1 MRKKKRGHLSDVLF
15 FDWNCLKNVS
25 QILGRGICWRNQNFI
40 KVSKIFMGMGNVI
53 VKKQVISSALAL
65 TVIAGGFGAFGA
77 TTTKAE
83 EQKVQYHQEF
93 KTPAYIG
100 EEWKAPEGL
109 DKKETV
115 FQYLESKKDMFKLA
129 GNIEKHFNIVGE
141 EKDAESD
148 TTHVKLV
155 EKHNN
160 IPVYGSD
167 QTVTLDK
174 ENNVKAFF
182 GQVIPNLD
190 DKNIPAA
197 ASITAEQAET
207 IAKADIEK
215 EIGKV
220 KSYDGVKKDLF
231 VYEKDGNYYLA
242 YLVKASI
249 SKPAPGY
256 WHYFVDATNGNVI
269 EKYNA
274 VDNITG
280 FGYGVLGARQSFEI
294 AQDTKTGQFN
304 LFDGKRGQGIH
315 TFDAEN
321 MDENWFNLFSQILGY
336 TGEEVQSKSKFFED
350 KAAVDAHVNAGKVY
364 DYYKKT
370 FNRNSFDDKGA
381 KLISTVHVG
390 TAWNN
395 AAWNGVQM
403 MYGDGD
409 GKTFIPLSAGLDVI
423 GHELTHA
430 VTEHT
435 ANLVYKNESGALNES
450 LSDIMGVMVEKKSW
464 DLGADIYTPG
474 KPGDALRSLKDPA
487 SIPNPLKPGEGYP
500 DHYNKRY
507 TGTADNGGVHINSS
521 INNKAAYLVSDG
533 GEHYGVKVTGVGRE
547 ATEKIYYRALTKY
560 LTANSDFKMMRQAA
574 LQSAE
579 DLYGKNSKAVQAV
592 TKAYD
597 AVGVK

>member
-1 MRKKKRGHLSDVLF
+1 M
-15 FDWNCLKNVS
+15 WNYLKNVS
-25 QILGRGICWRNQNFI
+25 QIFGRGIGLKIQNFI

-65 TVIAGGFGAFGA
+65 TVIAGGFGTFGA

-83 EQKVQYHQEF
+83 EQKIQYHQEF

-129 GNIEKHFNIVGE
+129 GNIETHFNVVGE
-141 EKDAESD
+141 EKDAESG

-182 GQVIPNLD
+182 GQVIPNLE
-190 DKNIPAA
+190 DKNIPTF
-197 ASITAEQAET
+197 ASISAEQAET

-215 EIGKV
+215 EVGKV
-220 KSYDGVKKDLF
+220 KNYDGVKKDLF

-294 AQDTKTGQFN
+294 AQNEKTGAFH
-304 LFDGKRGQGIH
+304 LFDGKRGQGVH

-321 MDENWFNLFSQILGY
+321 MDENWFNIFSQWFGY
-336 TGEEVQSKSKFFED
+336 TGVEVESKNKFFDD

-381 KLISTVHVG
+381 KLISSVHVG
-390 TAWNN
+390 ESWNN
-395 AAWNGVQM
+395 AAWNGIQM

-533 GEHYGVKVTGVGRE
+533 GTHYGVKVTGVGRE

-579 DLYGKNSKAVQAV
+579 DLYGKNSKELQAV

>member
-1 MRKKKRGHLSDVLF
+1 MSSF
-15 FDWNCLKNVS
+15 FEWNCQKKLSQYLEKGISPENKN
-25 QILGRGICWRNQNFI
+25 CI

-65 TVIAGGFGAFGA
+65 TVIAGGFGTFGA

-83 EQKVQYHQEF
+83 EQKIQYHQEF

-129 GNIEKHFNIVGE
+129 GNIDKHFNVVGE
-141 EKDAESD
+141 EKDAESG

-190 DKNIPAA
+190 DKNIPAFA
-197 ASITAEQAET
+197 NISADQAET

-220 KSYDGVKKDLF
+220 KNYDGVKKDLF

-280 FGYGVLGARQSFEI
+280 FGYGVLGGRQSFEI
-294 AQDTKTGQFN
+294 AQDTKTGEFN

-336 TGEEVQSKSKFFED
+336 TGEEVKSKSKFFDD

-390 TAWNN
+390 ESWNN

>member
-1 MRKKKRGHLSDVLF
+1 
-15 FDWNCLKNVS
+15 
-25 QILGRGICWRNQNFI
+25 
-40 KVSKIFMGMGNVI
+40 MGNVI

-65 TVIAGGFGAFGA
+65 TVIAGGFGTFGA

-83 EQKVQYHQEF
+83 EQKIQYHQEF

-129 GNIEKHFNIVGE
+129 GNIDKHFNVVGE
-141 EKDAESD
+141 EKDAESG

-190 DKNIPAA
+190 DKNIPAS
-197 ASITAEQAET
+197 ASISAEQAET

-215 EIGKV
+215 EVGQV
-220 KSYDGVKKDLF
+220 KNYDGVKKDLF

-242 YLVKASI
+242 YLVKVSI

-274 VDNITG
+274 VDHITG

-294 AQDTKTGQFN
+294 AQDEKTGAFN
-304 LFDGKRGQGIH
+304 LFDGKRGQGVH
-315 TFDAEN
+315 TFNADN
-321 MDENWFNLFSQILGY
+321 MDENLFNLFSQWFGY
-336 TGEEVQSKSKFFED
+336 TGLEVESKSKFFDD

-381 KLISTVHVG
+381 KLISSVHVG
-390 TAWNN
+390 ENWNN

-464 DLGADIYTPG
+464 GLGADIYTPD

-487 SIPNPLKPGEGYP
+487 SIPNPLKPSEGYP

-521 INNKAAYLVSDG
+521 INNKAAYLVSEG
-533 GEHYGVKVTGVGRE
+533 GEHYDVKVTGVGRE

-579 DLYGKNSKAVQAV
+579 DLYGKDSKAVQAV

>member
-1 MRKKKRGHLSDVLF
+1 MSSF

-25 QILGRGICWRNQNFI
+25 QIFGRGMSCKNQNCI

-83 EQKVQYHQEF
+83 EQKIQYHQEF

-129 GNIEKHFNIVGE
+129 GNIDKHFNVVGE
-141 EKDAESD
+141 EKDAESG

-182 GQVIPNLD
+182 GQVIPNLE
-190 DKNIPAA
+190 DKNIPTF
-197 ASITAEQAET
+197 ASISAEQAET
-207 IAKADIEK
+207 IAKAGIEK

-220 KSYDGVKKDLF
+220 KNYDGVKKDLY

-274 VDNITG
+274 VDHITG
-280 FGYGVLGARQSFEI
+280 FGYEVLGARQSFEI
-294 AQDTKTGQFN
+294 AQDEKTGAFN
-304 LFDGKRGQGIH
+304 LFDGKRGQGVH
-315 TFDAEN
+315 TFDADN
-321 MDENWFNLFSQILGY
+321 MDENLFNIFSQWFGY
-336 TGEEVQSKSKFFED
+336 TGLEVESKNKFFDD

-381 KLISTVHVG
+381 KLISSVHVG
-390 TAWNN
+390 ENWNN
-395 AAWNGVQM
+395 AAWNGIQM

-409 GKTFIPLSAGLDVI
+409 GTTFIPLSAGLDVI

-521 INNKAAYLVSDG
+521 INNKAAYLVSEG

-579 DLYGKNSKAVQAV
+579 DLYGKDSKAVQAV
-592 TKAYD
+592 AKAYD

>member
-1 MRKKKRGHLSDVLF
+1 MSSF
-15 FDWNCLKNVS
+15 FEWNCQKKLS
-25 QILGRGICWRNQNFI
+25 QILGKGIHLKNKNCI

-53 VKKQVISSALAL
+53 VKKKVISSALAL
-65 TVIAGGFGAFGA
+65 TVIAGGFGA

-83 EQKVQYHQEF
+83 EQKIQYHQEF

-129 GNIEKHFNIVGE
+129 GNIDKHFNVVGE
-141 EKDAESD
+141 EKDAESG

-182 GQVIPNLD
+182 GQVIPNLE

-197 ASITAEQAET
+197 ASISAEQAET

-215 EIGKV
+215 EVGKV

-321 MDENWFNLFSQILGY
+321 MNENLFNLFSQWLGY
-336 TGEEVQSKSKFFED
+336 TGEEVESKSKFFED

-381 KLISTVHVG
+381 
-390 TAWNN
+390 N
-395 AAWNGVQM
+395 
-403 MYGDGD
+403 
-409 GKTFIPLSAGLDVI
+409 VI
-423 GHELTHA
+423 
-430 VTEHT
+430 
-435 ANLVYKNESGALNES
+435 
-450 LSDIMGVMVEKKSW
+450 
-464 DLGADIYTPG
+464 
-474 KPGDALRSLKDPA
+474 
-487 SIPNPLKPGEGYP
+487 
-500 DHYNKRY
+500 
-507 TGTADNGGVHINSS
+507 
-521 INNKAAYLVSDG
+521 
-533 GEHYGVKVTGVGRE
+533 
-547 ATEKIYYRALTKY
+547 
-560 LTANSDFKMMRQAA
+560 
-574 LQSAE
+574 
-579 DLYGKNSKAVQAV
+579 
-592 TKAYD
+592 
-597 AVGVK
+597 

>member
-1 MRKKKRGHLSDVLF
+1 M
-15 FDWNCLKNVS
+15 WNYLKNVS
-25 QILGRGICWRNQNFI
+25 QIFGRGIGLKIQNFI

-65 TVIAGGFGAFGA
+65 TVIAGGFGTFGA

-83 EQKVQYHQEF
+83 EQKIQYHQEF

-129 GNIEKHFNIVGE
+129 GNIETHFNVIGE
-141 EKDAESD
+141 EKDAESG

-182 GQVIPNLD
+182 GQVIPNLE
-190 DKNIPAA
+190 DKNIPTF
-197 ASITAEQAET
+197 ASISAEQAET

-215 EIGKV
+215 EVGKV
-220 KSYDGVKKDLF
+220 KNYDGVKKDLF

-294 AQDTKTGQFN
+294 AQNEKTGAFH
-304 LFDGKRGQGIH
+304 LFDGKRGQGVH

-321 MDENWFNLFSQILGY
+321 MDENWFNIFSQWFGY
-336 TGEEVQSKSKFFED
+336 TGVEVESKNKFFDD

-381 KLISTVHVG
+381 KLISSVHVG
-390 TAWNN
+390 ESWNN
-395 AAWNGVQM
+395 AAWNGIQM

-533 GEHYGVKVTGVGRE
+533 GTHYGVKVTGVGRE
-547 ATEKIYYRALTKY
+547 ATEKIYYGALTKY

-579 DLYGKNSKAVQAV
+579 DLYGKNSKELQAV

>member
-1 MRKKKRGHLSDVLF
+1 
-15 FDWNCLKNVS
+15 
-25 QILGRGICWRNQNFI
+25 
-40 KVSKIFMGMGNVI
+40 MGNVI

-65 TVIAGGFGAFGA
+65 TVIAGGFGTFGA

-83 EQKVQYHQEF
+83 EQKIQYHQEF

-109 DKKETV
+109 EKKETV

-129 GNIEKHFNIVGE
+129 GNIDKHFNVVGE
-141 EKDAESD
+141 EKDAESG

-182 GQVIPNLD
+182 GQVIPNLE
-190 DKNIPAA
+190 DKNIPTF
-197 ASITAEQAET
+197 ASISAEQAET
-207 IAKADIEK
+207 IAKAGIEK

-220 KSYDGVKKDLF
+220 KNYDGVKKDLY

-274 VDNITG
+274 VDHITG

-294 AQDTKTGQFN
+294 AQDEKTGAFN
-304 LFDGKRGQGIH
+304 LFDGKRGQGVH
-315 TFDAEN
+315 TFDADN
-321 MDENWFNLFSQILGY
+321 MDENLFNIFSQWFGY
-336 TGEEVQSKSKFFED
+336 TGLEVESKNKFFDD

-381 KLISTVHVG
+381 KLISSVHVG
-390 TAWNN
+390 ENWNN
-395 AAWNGVQM
+395 AAWNGIQM

-409 GKTFIPLSAGLDVI
+409 GTTFIPLSAGLDVI

-579 DLYGKNSKAVQAV
+579 DLYGKDSKAVQAV
-592 TKAYD
+592 AKAYE

>member
-1 MRKKKRGHLSDVLF
+1 M
-15 FDWNCLKNVS
+15 WNYLKNVS
-25 QILGRGICWRNQNFI
+25 QIFGRGIGLKIQNFI

-65 TVIAGGFGAFGA
+65 TVIAGGFGTFGA

-83 EQKVQYHQEF
+83 EQKIQYHQEF

-129 GNIEKHFNIVGE
+129 GNIETHFNVVGE
-141 EKDAESD
+141 EKDAESG

-182 GQVIPNLD
+182 GQVIPNLE
-190 DKNIPAA
+190 DKNIPTF
-197 ASITAEQAET
+197 ASISAEQAET

-215 EIGKV
+215 EVGKV
-220 KSYDGVKKDLF
+220 KNYDGVKKDLF

-294 AQDTKTGQFN
+294 AQNEKTGAFH
-304 LFDGKRGQGIH
+304 LFDGKRGQGVH

-321 MDENWFNLFSQILGY
+321 MDENWFNIFSQWFGY
-336 TGEEVQSKSKFFED
+336 TGVEVESKNKFFDD

-381 KLISTVHVG
+381 KLISSVHVG
-390 TAWNN
+390 ESWNN
-395 AAWNGVQM
+395 AAWNGIQM

-474 KPGDALRSLKDPA
+474 KPDDALRSLKDPA

-533 GEHYGVKVTGVGRE
+533 GTHYGVKVTGVGRE

-579 DLYGKNSKAVQAV
+579 DLYGKNSKELQAV

>member
-1 MRKKKRGHLSDVLF
+1 MSSFFERNYQKKF
-15 FDWNCLKNVS
+15 S
-25 QILGRGICWRNQNFI
+25 QILSKGINLKNKNCI

-65 TVIAGGFGAFGA
+65 TVIAGGFGTFGA

-83 EQKVQYHQEF
+83 EQKIQYHQEF

-129 GNIEKHFNIVGE
+129 GNIDKHFNVVGE
-141 EKDAESD
+141 EKDAESG

-190 DKNIPAA
+190 DKNIPAS
-197 ASITAEQAET
+197 ASISAEQAET
-207 IAKADIEK
+207 IARADIEK
-215 EIGKV
+215 EVGQV
-220 KSYDGVKKDLF
+220 KNYDGVKKDLF

-274 VDNITG
+274 VDHITG

-294 AQDTKTGQFN
+294 AQDEKTGAFN
-304 LFDGKRGQGIH
+304 LFDGKRGQGVH
-315 TFDAEN
+315 TFNADN
-321 MDENWFNLFSQILGY
+321 MDENLFNLFSQWFGY
-336 TGEEVQSKSKFFED
+336 TGLEVESKSKFFDD

-381 KLISTVHVG
+381 KLISSVHVG
-390 TAWNN
+390 ENWNN

-464 DLGADIYTPG
+464 DLGADIYTPD

-487 SIPNPLKPGEGYP
+487 SIPNPLKPSEGYP

-521 INNKAAYLVSDG
+521 INNKAAYLVSEG
-533 GEHYGVKVTGVGRE
+533 GEHYDVKVTGVGRE

-579 DLYGKNSKAVQAV
+579 DLYGKDSKAVQAV

>member
-1 MRKKKRGHLSDVLF
+1 MSSF
-15 FDWNCLKNVS
+15 FEWNCQKKLSQYLEKGISPENKN
-25 QILGRGICWRNQNFI
+25 CI

-65 TVIAGGFGAFGA
+65 TVIAGGFGTFGA

-83 EQKVQYHQEF
+83 EQKIQYHQEF

-129 GNIEKHFNIVGE
+129 GNIDKHFNVVGE
-141 EKDAESD
+141 EKDAESG

-190 DKNIPAA
+190 DKNIPAS
-197 ASITAEQAET
+197 ASISAEQAET

-215 EIGKV
+215 EVGQV
-220 KSYDGVKKDLF
+220 KNYDGVKKDLF

-274 VDNITG
+274 VDHITG
-280 FGYGVLGARQSFEI
+280 FGYGVLGAKQSFEI
-294 AQDTKTGQFN
+294 AQNEKTGAFH
-304 LFDGKRGQGIH
+304 LFDGKRGQGVH

-321 MDENWFNLFSQILGY
+321 MDENLFNIFSQWFGH
-336 TGEEVQSKSKFFED
+336 TGIEVESKNKFFDD
-350 KAAVDAHVNAGKVY
+350 KAAIDAHVNAGKVY
-364 DYYKKT
+364 DYYKNT

-381 KLISTVHVG
+381 KLISSVHVG
-390 TAWNN
+390 ENWNN
-395 AAWNGVQM
+395 AAWNGIQM

-409 GKTFIPLSAGLDVI
+409 GTTFIPLSAGLDVI

>member
-1 MRKKKRGHLSDVLF
+1 M
-15 FDWNCLKNVS
+15 WNYLKNVS
-25 QILGRGICWRNQNFI
+25 QIFGRGIGLKIQNFI

-65 TVIAGGFGAFGA
+65 TVIAGGFGTFGA

-83 EQKVQYHQEF
+83 EQKIQYHQEF

-129 GNIEKHFNIVGE
+129 GNIETHFNVIGE
-141 EKDAESD
+141 EKDAESG

-182 GQVIPNLD
+182 GQVIPNLE
-190 DKNIPAA
+190 DKNIPTF
-197 ASITAEQAET
+197 ASISAEQAET

-215 EIGKV
+215 EVGKV
-220 KSYDGVKKDLF
+220 KNYDGVKKDLF

-294 AQDTKTGQFN
+294 AQNEKTGAFH
-304 LFDGKRGQGIH
+304 LFDGKRGQGVH

-321 MDENWFNLFSQILGY
+321 MDENWFNIFSQWFGY
-336 TGEEVQSKSKFFED
+336 TGVEVESKNKFFDD

-381 KLISTVHVG
+381 KLISSVHVG
-390 TAWNN
+390 ESWNN
-395 AAWNGVQM
+395 AAWNGIQM

-409 GKTFIPLSAGLDVI
+409 GKTFIPLAAGLDVI

-435 ANLVYKNESGALNES
+435 ANLVYKNESGPLNES

-507 TGTADNGGVHINSS
+507 TGTADHGGVHINSS

-533 GEHYGVKVTGVGRE
+533 GTHYGVKVTGVGRE

-579 DLYGKNSKAVQAV
+579 DLYGKNSKELQAV

>member
-1 MRKKKRGHLSDVLF
+1 M
-15 FDWNCLKNVS
+15 
-25 QILGRGICWRNQNFI
+25 
-40 KVSKIFMGMGNVI
+40 
-53 VKKQVISSALAL
+53 KKQVISSALAL
-65 TVIAGGFGAFGA
+65 TVIAGGFGTFGA

-83 EQKVQYHQEF
+83 EQKIQYHQEF

-129 GNIEKHFNIVGE
+129 GNIDKHFNVVGE
-141 EKDAESD
+141 EKDAESG

-190 DKNIPAA
+190 DKNIPAFA
-197 ASITAEQAET
+197 NISAEQAET

-215 EIGKV
+215 EVGKV
-220 KSYDGVKKDLF
+220 KNYDGVKKDLF

-280 FGYGVLGARQSFEI
+280 FGYGVLGGRQSFEI
-294 AQDTKTGQFN
+294 AQDTKTGEFN

-336 TGEEVQSKSKFFED
+336 TGEEVKSKSKFFED

-390 TAWNN
+390 ESWNN

-409 GKTFIPLSAGLDVI
+409 GKTFIP
-423 GHELTHA
+423 
-430 VTEHT
+430 
-435 ANLVYKNESGALNES
+435 
-450 LSDIMGVMVEKKSW
+450 
-464 DLGADIYTPG
+464 
-474 KPGDALRSLKDPA
+474 
-487 SIPNPLKPGEGYP
+487 
-500 DHYNKRY
+500 
-507 TGTADNGGVHINSS
+507 
-521 INNKAAYLVSDG
+521 
-533 GEHYGVKVTGVGRE
+533 
-547 ATEKIYYRALTKY
+547 
-560 LTANSDFKMMRQAA
+560 
-574 LQSAE
+574 
-579 DLYGKNSKAVQAV
+579 
-592 TKAYD
+592 
-597 AVGVK
+597 

>member
-1 MRKKKRGHLSDVLF
+1 MKNK
-15 FDWNCLKNVS
+15 NC
-25 QILGRGICWRNQNFI
+25 I

-53 VKKQVISSALAL
+53 VKKKVISSALAL
-65 TVIAGGFGAFGA
+65 TVIAGGFGTFGA

-83 EQKVQYHQEF
+83 EQKIQYHQEF

-129 GNIEKHFNIVGE
+129 GNIDKHFNVVGE
-141 EKDAESD
+141 EKDAESG

-190 DKNIPAA
+190 DKNIPAFA
-197 ASITAEQAET
+197 NISAEQAET

-215 EIGKV
+215 EVGKV
-220 KSYDGVKKDLF
+220 KNYDGVKKDLF

-280 FGYGVLGARQSFEI
+280 FGYGVLGGRQSFEI
-294 AQDTKTGQFN
+294 AQDTKTGEFN

-336 TGEEVQSKSKFFED
+336 TGEEVKSKSKFFED

>member
-1 MRKKKRGHLSDVLF
+1 M
-15 FDWNCLKNVS
+15 WNYLKNVS
-25 QILGRGICWRNQNFI
+25 QIFGRGIGLKIQNFI

-83 EQKVQYHQEF
+83 EQKIQYHQEF

-129 GNIEKHFNIVGE
+129 GNIETHFNVIGE
-141 EKDAESD
+141 EKDAESG

-182 GQVIPNLD
+182 GQVIPNLE
-190 DKNIPAA
+190 DKNIPTF
-197 ASITAEQAET
+197 ASISAEQAET

-215 EIGKV
+215 EVGKV
-220 KSYDGVKKDLF
+220 KNYDGVKKDLF

-294 AQDTKTGQFN
+294 AQNEKTGAFH
-304 LFDGKRGQGIH
+304 LFDGKRGQGVH

-321 MDENWFNLFSQILGY
+321 MDENWFNIFSQWFGY
-336 TGEEVQSKSKFFED
+336 TGVEVESKNKFFDD

-381 KLISTVHVG
+381 KLISSVHVG
-390 TAWNN
+390 ESWNN
-395 AAWNGVQM
+395 AAWNGIQM

-487 SIPNPLKPGEGYP
+487 SIPNPLKPSEGYP

-533 GEHYGVKVTGVGRE
+533 GTHYGVKVTGVGRE

-579 DLYGKNSKAVQAV
+579 DLYGKNSKELQAV

>member
-1 MRKKKRGHLSDVLF
+1 M
-15 FDWNCLKNVS
+15 
-25 QILGRGICWRNQNFI
+25 
-40 KVSKIFMGMGNVI
+40 
-53 VKKQVISSALAL
+53 KKQVISSALAL
-65 TVIAGGFGAFGA
+65 TVIAGGFGTFGA

-83 EQKVQYHQEF
+83 EQKIQYHQEF

-129 GNIEKHFNIVGE
+129 GNMDKHFNVVGE
-141 EKDAESD
+141 EKDAESG

-182 GQVIPNLD
+182 GQVIPNLE
-190 DKNIPAA
+190 DKNIPAFA
-197 ASITAEQAET
+197 KISAEQAET

-215 EIGKV
+215 EVGKV
-220 KSYDGVKKDLF
+220 KNYDGVKKDLY

-280 FGYGVLGARQSFEI
+280 FGYGVLGGKQSFEI
-294 AQDTKTGQFN
+294 AQDTKTGEFN

-336 TGEEVQSKSKFFED
+336 TGEEVKSKSKFFED

-390 TAWNN
+390 ESWNN

-435 ANLVYKNESGALNES
+435 ANLVYKNEPGALNES

-507 TGTADNGGVHINSS
+507 TGTADNGGVHIN
-521 INNKAAYLVSDG
+521 NKAAYLVSEG

>member
-1 MRKKKRGHLSDVLF
+1 
-15 FDWNCLKNVS
+15 
-25 QILGRGICWRNQNFI
+25 
-40 KVSKIFMGMGNVI
+40 MGMGNVI

-83 EQKVQYHQEF
+83 EQKIQYHQEF

-141 EKDAESD
+141 EKDAESG

-155 EKHNN
+155 EKYNN

-167 QTVTLDK
+167 QTVALDK

-182 GQVIPNLD
+182 GQVIPSLE
-190 DKNIPAA
+190 DKNIPAS
-197 ASITAEQAET
+197 ASISAEQAET
-207 IAKADIEK
+207 IAKENIEK
-215 EIGKV
+215 EVGKV

-231 VYEKDGNYYLA
+231 VYEKDGKYYLA

-274 VDNITG
+274 VDKITG
-280 FGYGVLGARQSFEI
+280 FGYGVLGNKQSFEI
-294 AQDTKTGQFN
+294 AQNEKTGAFH
-304 LFDGKRGQGIH
+304 LFDGKRGQGVH
-315 TFDAEN
+315 TFNAEN
-321 MDENWFNLFSQILGY
+321 MDENWFNIFSQWFGY
-336 TGEEVQSKSKFFED
+336 TGVEVESKNKFFDD

-381 KLISTVHVG
+381 KLISSVHVG
-390 TAWNN
+390 ESWNN

-409 GKTFIPLSAGLDVI
+409 GITFIPLSAGLDVI

-430 VTEHT
+430 VTEHA
-435 ANLVYKNESGALNES
+435 ANLVYQNESGALNES
-450 LSDIMGVMVEKKSW
+450 ISDIMGVMVEKKSW
-464 DLGADIYTPG
+464 DLGADIYTPD

-487 SIPNPLKPGEGYP
+487 SIPNPLKPSEGYP
-500 DHYNKRY
+500 DHYSKRY

-579 DLYGKNSKAVQAV
+579 DIYGKNSKAVQAV
-592 TKAYD
+592 AKAYE

>member
-1 MRKKKRGHLSDVLF
+1 MSSF
-15 FDWNCLKNVS
+15 FEWNCQKKLS
-25 QILGRGICWRNQNFI
+25 QILGKGIHLKNKNCI

-53 VKKQVISSALAL
+53 VKKKVISSALAL
-65 TVIAGGFGAFGA
+65 TVIAGGFGTFGA

-83 EQKVQYHQEF
+83 EQKIQYHQEF
-93 KTPAYIG
+93 KTPAYIV

-129 GNIEKHFNIVGE
+129 GNIDKHFNVVGE
-141 EKDAESD
+141 EKDAESG

-182 GQVIPNLD
+182 GQVIPNLE

-197 ASITAEQAET
+197 ASISAEQAET

-215 EIGKV
+215 EVGKV

-321 MDENWFNLFSQILGY
+321 MNENLFNLFSQWLGY
-336 TGEEVQSKSKFFED
+336 TGEEVESKSKFFED

-521 INNKAAYLVSDG
+521 INNKAAYLVSEG
-533 GEHYGVKVTGVGRE
+533 GDHYGVKVTGVGRE

>member
-1 MRKKKRGHLSDVLF
+1 V
-15 FDWNCLKNVS
+15 WNYLKNVS
-25 QILGRGICWRNQNFI
+25 QIFGRGIGLKIQNFI

-65 TVIAGGFGAFGA
+65 TVIAGGFGTFGA

-83 EQKVQYHQEF
+83 EQKIQYHQEF

-129 GNIEKHFNIVGE
+129 GNIETHFNVIGE
-141 EKDAESD
+141 EKDAESG

-182 GQVIPNLD
+182 GQVIPNLE
-190 DKNIPAA
+190 DKNIPTF
-197 ASITAEQAET
+197 ASISAEQAET

-215 EIGKV
+215 EVGKV
-220 KSYDGVKKDLF
+220 KNYDGVKKDLF

-294 AQDTKTGQFN
+294 AQNEKTGAFH
-304 LFDGKRGQGIH
+304 LFDGKRGQGVH

-321 MDENWFNLFSQILGY
+321 MDENWFNIFSQWFGY
-336 TGEEVQSKSKFFED
+336 TGVEVESKNKFFDD

-381 KLISTVHVG
+381 KLISSVHVG
-390 TAWNN
+390 ESWNN
-395 AAWNGVQM
+395 AAWNGIQM

-533 GEHYGVKVTGVGRE
+533 GTHYGVKVTGVGRE

-579 DLYGKNSKAVQAV
+579 DLYGKNSKELQAV

>member
-1 MRKKKRGHLSDVLF
+1 MSSFFERNYQKKL
-15 FDWNCLKNVS
+15 S
-25 QILGRGICWRNQNFI
+25 QILSKGINLKNKNCI

-65 TVIAGGFGAFGA
+65 TVIAGGFGTFGA

-83 EQKVQYHQEF
+83 EQKIQYHQEF

-129 GNIEKHFNIVGE
+129 GNIDKHFNVVGE
-141 EKDAESD
+141 EKDAESG

-190 DKNIPAA
+190 DKNIPAS
-197 ASITAEQAET
+197 ASISAEQAET

-215 EIGKV
+215 EVGQV
-220 KSYDGVKKDLF
+220 KNYDGVKKDLF

-274 VDNITG
+274 VDHITG

-294 AQDTKTGQFN
+294 AQDEKTGAFN
-304 LFDGKRGQGIH
+304 LFDGKRGQGVH
-315 TFDAEN
+315 TFNADN
-321 MDENWFNLFSQILGY
+321 MDENLFNLFSQWFGY
-336 TGEEVQSKSKFFED
+336 TGLEVESKSKFFDD

-381 KLISTVHVG
+381 KLISSVHVG
-390 TAWNN
+390 ENWNN

-464 DLGADIYTPG
+464 DLGADIYTPD

-487 SIPNPLKPGEGYP
+487 SIPNPLKPSEGYP

-521 INNKAAYLVSDG
+521 INNKAAYLVSEG
-533 GEHYGVKVTGVGRE
+533 GEHYDVKVTGVGRE

-579 DLYGKNSKAVQAV
+579 DLYGKDSKAVQAV

>member
-1 MRKKKRGHLSDVLF
+1 MERLF
-15 FDWNCLKNVS
+15 R
-25 QILGRGICWRNQNFI
+25 IFI
-40 KVSKIFMGMGNVI
+40 KVLKTFREMGSVRL
-53 VKKQVISSALAL
+53 KKQVISSALAL
-65 TVIAGGFGAFGA
+65 TVIASGFGAFGA

-83 EQKVQYHQEF
+83 EQKIQYHQEF

-129 GNIEKHFNIVGE
+129 GNIDKHFNIVGE
-141 EKDAESD
+141 EKDADSG

-182 GQVIPNLD
+182 GQVIPSLD
-190 DKNIPAA
+190 DKNIPTS
-197 ASITAEQAET
+197 ASISAEQAET
-207 IAKADIEK
+207 IAKANIEK

-220 KSYDGVKKDLF
+220 KNYDGVKKDLY
-231 VYEKDGNYYLA
+231 VYEKDGQYYLA
-242 YLVKASI
+242 YLVKASV

-294 AQDTKTGQFN
+294 AQDTKTGAFN
-304 LFDGKRGQGIH
+304 LFDGTRGQGVH

-321 MDENWFNLFSQILGY
+321 MNEDWFNLFSQILGY
-336 TGEEVQSKSKFFED
+336 TGEEIASKSKFFED

-381 KLISTVHVG
+381 KLISAVHVG
-390 TAWNN
+390 ESWNN

-521 INNKAAYLVSDG
+521 INNKAAYLVSEG
-533 GEHYGVKVTGVGRE
+533 GTHYNVKVTGVGRE

-579 DLYGKNSKAVQAV
+579 DLFGKNSKEVQAV

>member
-1 MRKKKRGHLSDVLF
+1 
-15 FDWNCLKNVS
+15 
-25 QILGRGICWRNQNFI
+25 
-40 KVSKIFMGMGNVI
+40 MGNVI

-83 EQKVQYHQEF
+83 EQKIQYHQEF

-141 EKDAESD
+141 EKDAESG

-155 EKHNN
+155 EKYNN

-167 QTVTLDK
+167 QTVALDK

-182 GQVIPNLD
+182 GQVIPSLE
-190 DKNIPAA
+190 DKNIPAS
-197 ASITAEQAET
+197 ASISAEQAET
-207 IAKADIEK
+207 IAKANIEK
-215 EIGKV
+215 EVGKV

-231 VYEKDGNYYLA
+231 VYEKDGKYYLA

-256 WHYFVDATNGNVI
+256 WHYFVDATNGNVL

-274 VDNITG
+274 VDKITG
-280 FGYGVLGARQSFEI
+280 FGYGVLGNKQSFEI
-294 AQDTKTGQFN
+294 AQNEKTGAFH
-304 LFDGKRGQGIH
+304 LFDGKRGQGVH
-315 TFDAEN
+315 TFNAEN
-321 MDENWFNLFSQILGY
+321 MDENWFNIFSQWFGY
-336 TGEEVQSKSKFFED
+336 TGVEVESKNKFFDD

-370 FNRNSFDDKGA
+370 FNRDSFDDKGA
-381 KLISTVHVG
+381 KLISSVHVG
-390 TAWNN
+390 ESWNN

-409 GKTFIPLSAGLDVI
+409 GTTFIPLSAGLDVI

-430 VTEHT
+430 VTEHA
-435 ANLVYKNESGALNES
+435 ANLVYQNESGALNES
-450 LSDIMGVMVEKKSW
+450 ISDIMGVMVEKKSW
-464 DLGADIYTPG
+464 DIGADIYTPD

-487 SIPNPLKPGEGYP
+487 SIPNPLKPSEGYP
-500 DHYNKRY
+500 DHYSKRY

-579 DLYGKNSKAVQAV
+579 DLYGENSKAVQAV
-592 TKAYD
+592 AKAYD

>member
-1 MRKKKRGHLSDVLF
+1 M
-15 FDWNCLKNVS
+15 
-25 QILGRGICWRNQNFI
+25 
-40 KVSKIFMGMGNVI
+40 
-53 VKKQVISSALAL
+53 
-65 TVIAGGFGAFGA
+65 
-77 TTTKAE
+77 
-83 EQKVQYHQEF
+83 
-93 KTPAYIG
+93 
-100 EEWKAPEGL
+100 
-109 DKKETV
+109 
-115 FQYLESKKDMFKLA
+115 
-129 GNIEKHFNIVGE
+129 
-141 EKDAESD
+141 
-148 TTHVKLV
+148 
-155 EKHNN
+155 
-160 IPVYGSD
+160 
-167 QTVTLDK
+167 
-174 ENNVKAFF
+174 
-182 GQVIPNLD
+182 
-190 DKNIPAA
+190 
-197 ASITAEQAET
+197 
-207 IAKADIEK
+207 
-215 EIGKV
+215 GKV
-220 KSYDGVKKDLF
+220 KNYDGVKKDLF

-274 VDNITG
+274 VDHITG

-294 AQDTKTGQFN
+294 AQDEKTGQFN

-321 MDENWFNLFSQILGY
+321 MDENLFNLFSQWLGY
-336 TGEEVQSKSKFFED
+336 TGEEVESKSKFFED

-381 KLISTVHVG
+381 KLISSVHVG
-390 TAWNN
+390 ESWNN

-409 GKTFIPLSAGLDVI
+409 GTTFIPLSAGLDVI

-579 DLYGKNSKAVQAV
+579 DLYGKDSKAVQAV